1 MYNGLGKAL
10 LDFETA
16 VVAAEEKAEEGERDL
31 HAILGP
37 LEEAKAQY
45 ESVWHVA
52 NMLQLVTGELAN
64 VLASDVAHVA
74 FLCTNLI
81 LRSQDFRYIDFLHK
95 IFRVFLKY
103 GPVFFLCFSF

>member
-16 VVAAEEKAEEGERDL
+16 VVHAETMAEEGVRDL

-37 LEEAKAQY
+37 LEVARAQY

-52 NMLQLVTGELAN
+52 NMLQLVTGTLTSLCSCPN
-64 VLASDVAHVA
+64 LNA
-74 FLCTNLI
+74 FK
-81 LRSQDFRYIDFLHK
+81 S
-95 IFRVFLKY
+95 
-103 GPVFFLCFSF
+103 PFSADM

>member
-1 MYNGLGKAL
+1 MKVYNGLGKAL

-16 VVAAEEKAEEGERDL
+16 VVDAEEKAEGGVRDL

-45 ESVWHVA
+45 ESVWHLA

-64 VLASDVAHVA
+64 S
-74 FLCTNLI
+74 FS
-81 LRSQDFRYIDFLHK
+81 LRSDPFWHHFDTTQESGLSTH
-95 IFRVFLKY
+95 
-103 GPVFFLCFSF
+103 

>member
-16 VVAAEEKAEEGERDL
+16 VVQAETMAEEGVRDL

-37 LEEAKAQY
+37 LEVARAQY

-52 NMLQLVTGELAN
+52 NMLQLVTGTLMC
-64 VLASDVAHVA
+64 VVVVQ
-74 FLCTNLI
+74 I
-81 LRSQDFRYIDFLHK
+81 
-95 IFRVFLKY
+95 
-103 GPVFFLCFSF
+103 